1 MSTLLGAA
9 AISGK
14 DLVVL
19 DNQTVASL
27 ARLLQF
33 KNWRE
38 KDNNIGIDSISVE
51 ATVFRKE
58 IEVFPFLLNL
68 HNYQLCIGGRHT
80 LDNNCNYHLEL
91 LKCPLP
97 VRLAVD
103 VKGDLKKPKI
113 SLGKV
118 RYAELFKPEKQNKVQ
133 ERTMEIKRQVRQ
145 ALERNVR

>member
-1 MSTLLGAA
+1 M
-9 AISGK
+9 
-14 DLVVL
+14 VL

-91 LKCPLP
+91 IQCPLP

-103 VKGDLKKPKI
+103 VKGNLSKPQIQLGSVQYADLY
-113 SLGKV
+113 
-118 RYAELFKPEKQNKVQ
+118 RPEKHDNLQA
-133 ERTMEIKRQVRQ
+133 RTLQIKKLVRQ
-145 ALERNVR
+145 ALEANVRK